1 MHRVAAAVC
10 CLVLTA
16 GCSGGDDAA
25 APAPRPTSAKPSPSV
40 SPTPPPSPRP
50 TPVRTTPPAP
60 PPAANPLTPVLADL
74 QRFVERT
81 HGLRFRAPVQP
92 ELLSPAAFAKRVSTT
107 FATTPEAV
115 AGDHT
120 TLVALGLLDPATD
133 LAREYDELFTGLVGG
148 FYDPAT
154 DRLVIG
160 GTRVTPRTRV
170 ILAHE
175 LTHALVDQHAD
186 LNRPALDERDDEA
199 RLGLNV
205 LAEGDAERVETAYRA
220 TLSAAER
227 ASVRREAA
235 ARGAD
240 VPPVL
245 RRLLAIPYDHGPGLV
260 RSLLARG
267 GVDRLRAAYASP
279 PTTSEQFLHPEVF
292 LRGEGPRGVAEPR
305 ADGTVVDRGVLGEV
319 GLRLAL
325 APQLGATRAARAAA
339 GWGGDRYV
347 SWTAGGRRCLRLS
360 IVMDTEAD
368 LADLR
373 SAFAAWPGTTV
384 EPGAPLT
391 VTRCR

>member
-1 MHRVAAAVC
+1 M
-10 CLVLTA
+10 
-16 GCSGGDDAA
+16 
-25 APAPRPTSAKPSPSV
+25 
-40 SPTPPPSPRP
+40 
-50 TPVRTTPPAP
+50 
-60 PPAANPLTPVLADL
+60 LADL

-81 HGLRFRAPVQP
+81 YGLRFRAPVRP
-92 ELLSPAAFAKRVSTT
+92 ELLSGAAFAQRLRTA
-107 FATTPEAV
+107 FATSPQA
-115 AGDHT
+115 AAADHT
-120 TLVALGLLDPATD
+120 TLVALGLLDPATN

-186 LNRPALDERDDEA
+186 LNRPALDKRDDEA

-205 LAEGDAERVETAYRA
+205 LTEGDAERVETAYRA

-227 ASVRREAA
+227 ASVRRESA

-240 VPPVL
+240 VPRIL
-245 RRLLAIPYDHGPGLV
+245 RRLLAIPYDFGPGLV
-260 RSLLARG
+260 RTILAAG
-267 GVDRLRAAYASP
+267 GVPRLRAAYATP
-279 PTTSEQFLHPEVF
+279 PTTSEQFLHPEVY
-292 LRGEGPRGVAEPR
+292 LRGEGARGVAEPR
-305 ADGTVVDRGVLGEV
+305 ADSTVVDRGVLGEV

-347 SWTAGGRRCLRLS
+347 SWNAGGRRCLRLS
-360 IVMDTEAD
+360 VVMDTDAD

-373 SAFAAWPGTTV
+373 SAFGAWPGTTV